1 MVRQID
7 TRNFTINRATDARS
21 TELSRSASLVS
32 EQLPGNQTVSVPA
45 LNSFTGTPNSLLSNN
60 APTTTGSL
68 IDQALSF
75 VTQTS
80 AAFGFTPDEP
90 VEFVPD
96 PYIET
101 TSSNSKVVHLQQTYH
116 GIPVFQM
123 VRTVHFSPDNAIRD
137 VVGDNANLPP
147 EINIAPQINVTQA
160 VIAAAQYVANPNEV
174 EAMTDGWG
182 QPMTPVRVD
191 LTDYTPRVLV
201 TFPMPS
207 KPTILDNGPFAELIS
222 AHLVLF
228 YQNPET
234 HLGWYVRITLPDYQ
248 DQYELIV
255 SADRTEP
262 EILYCQSLMRTVLS
276 EGNVYKENPG
286 STPRQMV
293 PFPRDLNDYPVP
305 QPTNLPPQF
314 PGHWCTND
322 QSVGNNTIA
331 ALWEQV
337 FPGLEREIQKLQGQI
352 EDGKVVFNPTDPTG
366 DEQKIL
372 NIFYFCNYMHDFFY
386 LLGFNEAEGN
396 FQEVNYTGVP
406 TPGDPVD
413 ARAFKS
419 AVRGT
424 ANMLTLPDGIKP
436 IMNMGSVRISPTETR
451 HTAFDADVVFHEFTH
466 GVTNRLV
473 GGRMNSPGGLQ
484 QPQSRGMGEGWSD
497 YFALTIQ
504 NFGKPV
510 EKVVT
515 GDWVV
520 NNSNGIR
527 GLKYDSNFPDH
538 FDKIGTERYSQ
549 DITGQIPVHNIGE
562 IWCATLMEMNRKI
575 GEALGSQ
582 DLGHQIG
589 WQIVV
594 DGLKLSTAN
603 PSFLDER
610 DAILDALDGLHRA
623 GTLNDDD
630 YKKVRKAVWTT
641 FVKFGMGPNADCI
654 SASLNGIVADFTIP
668 AGL

>member
-1 MVRQID
+1 MVHEID
-7 TRNFTINRATDARS
+7 TRNFTTNLATDARS
-21 TELSRSASLVS
+21 SELSRSASSVS
-32 EQLPGNQTVSVPA
+32 ERLPGTHTVSIPA

-60 APTTTGSL
+60 APSTEGSL
-68 IDQALSF
+68 IEQALNF

-80 AAFGFTPDEP
+80 AAFGFTSDEP

-96 PYIET
+96 PTIET
-101 TSSNSKVVHLQQTYH
+101 TSSEGKAVHLQQTYR

-123 VRTVHFSPDNAIRD
+123 VRTVRFSSDNAIID
-137 VVGDNANLPP
+137 VVGNNVNLLP
-147 EINIAPQINVTQA
+147 EINITPQINAIQA
-160 VIAAAQYVANPNEV
+160 LTAAAQYVANPDET
-174 EAMTDGWG
+174 ETMTDGWG
-182 QPMTPVRVD
+182 QQMTPLRVD
-191 LTDYTPRVLV
+191 LTDYTPQVLM

-207 KPTILDNGPFAELIS
+207 QPTVFDKGPFADPIS

-234 HLGWYVRITLPDYQ
+234 RLGWYVQIIMPNYKN
-248 DQYELIV
+248 QYEVIV

-262 EILYCQSLMRTVLS
+262 EILYCQSLMRTVLG
-276 EGNVYKENPG
+276 EGNVYEENPG
-286 STPRQMV
+286 TTPRKII

-305 QPTNLPPQF
+305 QPSTLTSLCF
-314 PGHWCTND
+314 SGHWCTND

-331 ALWEQV
+331 ALWEEI
-337 FPGLEREIQKLQGQI
+337 FPGRELEKQKLQGEMQT
-352 EDGKVVFNPTDPTG
+352 GKVVFNPTDPTG

-386 LLGFNEAEGN
+386 LLGFDEAAGN
-396 FQEVNYTGVP
+396 FQAVNCTGTG

-419 AVRGT
+419 AVEGT
-424 ANMLTLPDGIKP
+424 ANMLTLRDGIKP
-436 IMNMGSVRISPTETR
+436 IMNMGLVTSTGR

-473 GGRMNSPGGLQ
+473 GGRMNSPQGLQ

-504 NFGKPV
+504 NFGKTF

-515 GDWVV
+515 GDWII
-520 NNSNGIR
+520 NNPCGIR
-527 GLKYDSNFPDH
+527 GLKYDSNFTDH
-538 FDKIGTERYSQ
+538 FDKIGTGRYNARS
-549 DITGQIPVHNIGE
+549 PHNIGE
-562 IWCATLMEMNRKI
+562 IWCATLMEMNRQI
-575 GEALGSQ
+575 GNVLGSKDRGYQ
-582 DLGHQIG
+582 LG

-594 DGLKLSTAN
+594 DALKLSPSN

-610 DAILDALDGLHRA
+610 DAILKALDDLHTKARV
-623 GTLNDDD
+623 NDSD
-630 YKKVRKAVWTT
+630 YPKLKKAIWTT
-641 FVKFGMGPNADCI
+641 FAKFGMGPNADCI
-654 SASLNGIVADFTIP
+654 GASVNGIVADFNLP
-668 AGL
+668 PGL

>member
-1 MVRQID
+1 MVRAID
-7 TRNFTINRATDARS
+7 TRNFTANRATDARMN
-21 TELSRSASLVS
+21 ELSRAASFVS
-32 EQLPGNQTVSVPA
+32 EQLPGTHTVSVPA
-45 LNSFTGTPNSLLSNN
+45 LNSLTGTPNSLLSNN
-60 APTTTGSL
+60 APSTEGAL

-75 VTQTS
+75 VAQTS
-80 AAFGFTPDEP
+80 AAFGFAPAEP

-96 PYIET
+96 PTIET
-101 TSSNSKVVHLQQTYH
+101 TSSQSKAVHLQQTYR

-123 VRTVHFSPDNAIRD
+123 VRTVRFSPGNAISD
-137 VVGDNANLPP
+137 VVGNNVNLPP

-160 VIAAAQYVANPNEV
+160 VTAAAHYVANPNEL
-174 EAMTDGWG
+174 ETMTDGWG

-201 TFPMPS
+201 TFPLPS
-207 KPTILDNGPFAELIS
+207 KPTVLDNGPFAELIS
-222 AHLVLF
+222 AYLVLF

-234 HLGWYVRITLPDYQ
+234 RLGWYVQITLPNYQ

-262 EILYCQSLMRTVLS
+262 EILYCQSLMRTVLG
-276 EGNVYKENPG
+276 EGNVYTENPG
-286 STPRQMV
+286 ATPRKMI

-305 QPTNLPPQF
+305 QPSNLPPQF
-314 PGHWCTND
+314 PGHWCINN

-331 ALWEQV
+331 ALWEQI
-337 FPGLEREIQKLQGQI
+337 FPGQEREIQKLQGQMQG
-352 EDGKVVFNPTDPTG
+352 EKVVFNPSDPEG

-386 LLGFNEAEGN
+386 LLGFTEEVGN
-396 FQEVNYTGVP
+396 FQDINYTGVP
-406 TPGDPVD
+406 IAGDPVD
-413 ARAFKS
+413 ARAFKR

-424 ANMLTLPDGIKP
+424 ANMLTLRDGIKP
-436 IMNMGSVRISPTETR
+436 IMNMGTVSITPTDTR
-451 HTAFDADVVFHEFTH
+451 HTAFDADVVFHEFAH

-473 GGRMNSPGGLQ
+473 GGRMNSPQGLQ
-484 QPQSRGMGEGWSD
+484 QPQSGGMGEGWSD

-520 NNSNGIR
+520 NNPNGIR

-538 FDKIGTERYSQ
+538 FGNIGTGRYNQ
-549 DITGQIPVHNIGE
+549 VHNIGE

-594 DGLKLSTAN
+594 DGLKLSPSN

-610 DAILDALDGLHRA
+610 DAILKALDGLHTA
-623 GTLNDDD
+623 GRLNDDD
-630 YKKVRKAVWTT
+630 YSKVRKAVWTT
-641 FVKFGMGPNADCI
+641 FAKFGMGPSADCI
-654 SASLNGIVADFTIP
+654 GASLNGIVADFAVP